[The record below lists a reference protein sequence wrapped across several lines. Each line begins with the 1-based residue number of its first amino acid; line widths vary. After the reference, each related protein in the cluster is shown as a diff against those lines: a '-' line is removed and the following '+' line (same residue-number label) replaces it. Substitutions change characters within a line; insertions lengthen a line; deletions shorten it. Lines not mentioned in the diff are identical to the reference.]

1 LALNVSQELV
11 SPLLL
16 LSSVGEN
23 SSSQFELEKKGNW
36 RTMIVNCQSLRGKS
50 QSLETATEYIKPDL
64 ILGTESW
71 LDSTVKDSEV
81 FPSNYTVYRNDRNLN
96 GGGVFVA
103 VKSCFNSSA
112 VPEVE
117 SNAEIVWAKI
127 QLQSSEDMYVSS
139 FYRPPNDNKE
149 SFEQFKHSL
158 ESRPPSLKKKPL
170 ILGGDFNL
178 PEINWAEECITPG
191 AQKSALCK
199 ELLAV
204 AANESLSQIQEEPT
218 RENSILDLYFT
229 NRPGLVKHTQ
239 TIPGISDHDIVVVDT
254 DFKAKIQKTKPRKVY
269 NFNKADWEKTRS
281 EAIIMNDEL
290 MASFDQ
296 EDIDKNW
303 ENFKTGILKLMNN
316 NIPSKMTSPRHNL
329 PWLNK
334 KLRSMTKK
342 KHKLYN
348 TAKMSKKTED
358 WAKFKS
364 LKKDTQKAIK
374 AAHNQYISTI
384 LDKSLEDKKPK
395 PFWKYIKQMKKDTVG
410 IAPLKSKN
418 TGKLLTD
425 SKDKAQALNNQ
436 FKSVFTTSG
445 YDKPLQFEGVKQ
457 PSIGEIHVGPGGVA
471 YLLRKLSPNKAS
483 GPDSIPNRIL
493 KEIATEIDPFLTKFF
508 NASLE
513 CGQLPKDWTQAN
525 VTPIF
530 KKGSRHDPANYRPV
544 SLTCVCCKILEHIVC
559 KHILNH
565 LEQHNILTSLQ
576 HGFRSGYS
584 CETQLLITVHDIV
597 QAFDKKKQTDMVI
610 LDFSKAFD
618 TVPHD
623 RLIQKL
629 EHLGID
635 GKVNTW
641 IKGFLK
647 NRQQRVL
654 VEGEFSPPVSVDSG
668 VPQGSVLGPLLFLC
682 HINDLPVRV
691 LSQVRMFAD
700 DCLLYRQ
707 INTEEDH
714 ANLQKDLKALE
725 EWAHMWGMSFNAT
738 KCYVM
743 RIGRGR
749 SISNWI
755 YTLCGHPLEQVQQ
768 NPYLGVHLSDD
779 LKWSCHITKVTK
791 KANNIL
797 AFLRRN
803 LQNCPRTLKETAYKT
818 LVRSIT
824 EYSCTVWNPH
834 LKGDISTL
842 EAVQRRA
849 ARFVMHNYS
858 WESSVTEMM
867 ETLGW
872 QSLEQRR
879 REARLVLM
887 YKVVHG
893 LVAIPHQGH
902 IEQNK
907 LCTRS
912 KNSLRLK
919 VYSPSTEIARN
930 SFFPKTIKD
939 WNKLNEDTVT
949 AETIEKFKTRI
960 SSLLD

>member
-1 LALNVSQELV
+1 LEHYKPLNVAYENILHARSLV
-11 SPLLL
+11 GLTIAFHYHCY
-16 LSSVGEN
+16 
-23 SSSQFELEKKGNW
+23 Q
-36 RTMIVNCQSLRGKS
+36 
-50 QSLETATEYIKPDL
+50 YIKPDV

-81 FPSNYTVYRNDRNLN
+81 FPSNYTVYRNNRNLN
-96 GGGVFVA
+96 GGGFFVA

-112 VPEVE
+112 IPEGD

-139 FYRPPNDNKE
+139 FYRPPNDNIE
-149 SFEQFKHSL
+149 AFNEFKHSL
-158 ESRPPSLKKKPL
+158 ENRPPSQKKKPL

-191 AQKSALCK
+191 AKESTLCK

-204 AANESLSQIQEEPT
+204 AAKESLSQLQEEPT
-218 RENSILDLYFT
+218 RGSNTLDLYFT

-239 TIPGISDHDIVVVDT
+239 TVPGISDHNIVVVDT
-254 DFKAKIQKTKPRKVY
+254 DFKAKINKTKPRKVY
-269 NFNKADWEKTRS
+269 SFAKADWEKIRR
-281 EAIIMNDEL
+281 EATVMNDEL
-290 MASFDQ
+290 VASFDQ
-296 EDIDKNW
+296 EDMNNNW
-303 ENFKTGILKLMNN
+303 EKFKTGIFKLMNN
-316 NIPSKMTSPRHNL
+316 NIPSKMTSSRHNL

-348 TAKMSKKTED
+348 TAKNSKKVED
-358 WAKFKS
+358 WAKFRAF
-364 LKKDTQKAIK
+364 KKDTQKAIK

-395 PFWKYIKQMKKDTVG
+395 PFWKYIKQLKKDTVG
-410 IAPLKSKN
+410 IAPLKEKN

-425 SKDKAQALNNQ
+425 SKEKAEALNKQ
-436 FKSVFTTSG
+436 FKSVFTTSEFNE
-445 YDKPLQFEGVKQ
+445 PLHLDSEKR
-457 PSIGEIHVGPGGVA
+457 PSIGELHVDPEGVA
-471 YLLRKLSPNKAS
+471 HLLNKLSPNKAS

-493 KEIATEIDPFLTKFF
+493 KEVAKEISPFLTKLF
-508 NASLE
+508 NTSLE

-565 LEQHNILTSLQ
+565 LEEHNILTSLQ

-597 QAFDKKKQTDMVI
+597 QAFDKKKQTDVVI

-623 RLIQKL
+623 RLLQKL
-629 EHLGID
+629 DHLGID

-641 IKGFLK
+641 ISGFLK
-647 NRQQRVL
+647 KRQQRVL
-654 VEGEFSPPVSVDSG
+654 ADGEFSSPASVDSG

-682 HINDLPVRV
+682 HINDLPDRV
-691 LSQVRMFAD
+691 SSQVRMFAD

-707 INTEEDH
+707 ICTEEDH
-714 ANLQKDLKALE
+714 TNLQKDLIALE
-725 EWAHMWGMSFNAT
+725 EWAHMWGMKFNAT

-749 SISNWI
+749 SLSDWF
-755 YTLCGHPLEQVQQ
+755 YTLCDHPLEQVQH
-768 NPYLGVHLSDD
+768 NPYLGVLLSED
-779 LKWSCHITKVTK
+779 LKWTAHITKVAK

-803 LQNCPRTLKETAYKT
+803 LQSCPRSLKETAYKT

-824 EYSCTVWNPH
+824 EYSCTVWDPH
-834 LKGDISTL
+834 LKGDIATL

-872 QSLEQRR
+872 KPLEQRR
-879 REARLVLM
+879 REARLALM
-887 YKVVHG
+887 YKVVHE

-902 IEQNK
+902 IEQNE
-907 LCTRS
+907 LRTRS

-930 SFFPKTIKD
+930 SFFPKTIKE
-939 WNKLNEDTVT
+939 WNMLDEDTVT
-949 AETIEKFKTRI
+949 APIHIFKTRI
-960 SSLLD
+960 PGLVD